1 VSAPVT
7 IAQVLVSTEPG
18 GGPQHVLDVAT
29 GLRARG
35 WRPIV
40 AGPPGGAMVVRFR
53 ESGIETFAART
64 DRLGPLA
71 LLRLVRLIRR
81 QDVRLVHSHGKG
93 AGLHARLAARVTG
106 VPAVHTLHGIH
117 YERYGGVA
125 RAAYLALERRLS
137 RSTRAVVN
145 VSRAQE
151 AEGLALGLFTRGQ
164 SRVILNGVDVA
175 RLTGRALE
183 RWDART
189 ALGLEQSA
197 AVVGTAA
204 RFDAVKRLDLLLHAL
219 ASLPSATLVLIG
231 DGPEAGALRALAAR
245 LGVAA
250 RVRFAGA
257 MVDAARLF
265 RAFDVFAA
273 PSRKEGL
280 PLAVIEAMA
289 LGLPVVA
296 SDIAAH
302 REVLGPAA
310 ALPAAALP
318 AGVLVDGSET
328 ALAKRLGE
336 VLADEGLRARLG
348 AENRTRARSELDA
361 RAMVTALEGL
371 YGELLGL

>member
-7 IAQVLVSTEPG
+7 VAQVLVSTEPG

-40 AGPPGGAMVVRFR
+40 AGPPGGAMVARFR
-53 ESGIETFAART
+53 ESGIETVAAPT

-71 LLRLVRLIRR
+71 LLTLVRLIRR
-81 QDVRLVHSHGKG
+81 QGVRLVHSHGKG
-93 AGLHARLAARVTG
+93 AGLHARVAARVTG

-117 YERYGGVA
+117 YERYGGPA
-125 RAAYLALERRLS
+125 RAAYLGLERRLS
-137 RSTRAVVN
+137 RWTRVIVN

-151 AEGLALGLFTRGQ
+151 AEGLALGLFTRAQ

-175 RLTGRALE
+175 RLTARALD
-183 RWDART
+183 RWDAR
-189 ALGLEQSA
+189 AELRLEQGAS
-197 AVVGTAA
+197 VIGTAA

-219 ASLPSATLVLIG
+219 AALPAATLVLIG
-231 DGPEAGALRALAAR
+231 DGPETGSLRALAGR
-245 LGVAA
+245 LGVAG

-257 MVDAARLF
+257 VVDAARLF

-302 REVLGPAA
+302 REALGPAA
-310 ALPAAALP
+310 
-318 AGVLVDGSET
+318 VLVEASET
-328 ALAKRLGE
+328 ALATRLGE
-336 VLADEGLRARLG
+336 VLADGELAARLG

>member
-1 VSAPVT
+1 MSGPVT

-18 GGPQHVLDVAT
+18 GGPQHVLDVAA
-29 GLRARG
+29 GLRVRG

-40 AGPPGGAMVVRFR
+40 AGPPRGAMVARFR
-53 ESGIETFAART
+53 ETGIETFAART

-71 LLRLVRLIRR
+71 LLRLVRLIRE
-81 QDVRLVHSHGKG
+81 QGVRLVHSHGKG

-117 YERYGGVA
+117 YERYRGPA
-125 RAAYLALERRLS
+125 RAGYLALERRLS
-137 RSTRAVVN
+137 RWTRVIVN

-183 RWDART
+183 RWDARV
-189 ALGLEQSA
+189 ALKLEQSA
-197 AVVGTAA
+197 AVIGTAA
-204 RFDAVKRLDLLLHAL
+204 RFDEVKRLDLLVRAL
-219 ASLPSATLVLIG
+219 PALPAATLVLIG
-231 DGPEAGALRALAAR
+231 GGAEGASLRALAAR
-245 LGVAA
+245 LGVAP
-250 RVRFAGA
+250 RVRFAGEV
-257 MVDAARLF
+257 VDAARLF

-273 PSRKEGL
+273 SSRKEGL

-296 SDIAAH
+296 TDIAAH
-302 REVLGPAA
+302 RETLGPS
-310 ALPAAALP
+310 
-318 AGVLVDGSET
+318 AGLVEAT
-328 ALAKRLGE
+328 PEALAKRLDE
-336 VLADEGLRARLG
+336 VLTDGGLRTRLG

-361 RAMVTALEGL
+361 RTMLTALEGL
-371 YGELLGL
+371 YGEILGL

>member
-1 VSAPVT
+1 V
-7 IAQVLVSTEPG
+7 
-18 GGPQHVLDVAT
+18 
-29 GLRARG
+29 
-35 WRPIV
+35 
-40 AGPPGGAMVVRFR
+40 
-53 ESGIETFAART
+53 
-64 DRLGPLA
+64 
-71 LLRLVRLIRR
+71 IRR
-81 QDVRLVHSHGKG
+81 EGVRLVHSHGKG
-93 AGLHARLAARVTG
+93 AGLHARLAARFTG
-106 VPAVHTLHGIH
+106 VPAVHTLHGLH
-117 YERYGGVA
+117 YERYGAPA

-137 RSTRAVVN
+137 RWTRVVVN

-151 AEGLALGLFTRGQ
+151 AEGLALGLFTRAQ
-164 SRVILNGVDVA
+164 SRVILNGVDVV

-183 RWDART
+183 RWDAR
-189 ALGLEQSA
+189 AELGLGQSA
-197 AVVGTAA
+197 AVIGTAA
-204 RFDAVKRLDLLLHAL
+204 RFDEVKRLDLLLRAL
-219 ASLPSATLVLIG
+219 ASLPSATLLLIG
-231 DGPEAGALRALAAR
+231 DGPQAGALRGLAAR

-257 MVDAARLF
+257 IVDAARLF

-296 SDIAAH
+296 TDIAAH
-302 REVLGPAA
+302 REVLGPSA
-310 ALPAAALP
+310 AL
-318 AGVLVDGSET
+318 VEGSET

-371 YGELLGL
+371 YGELLRL